1 MKKSS
6 DMISLLPW
14 MLLAAAA
21 VDKRTV
27 TRIAAVG
34 VAVAAFFYLHHRDR
48 TTSKRRLDAQRT
60 FLDALPQV
68 NGDQRSRYPRLRNDP
83 VLLRAFMQF
92 APLKRYDPYILA
104 YAAVALDHTLRSRRG
119 AERERARAGGT
130 CESTEVASTSAVL
143 DTLSEFAFAVPP
155 DTLARFNFTGKLR
168 ALDVVLARRLAQPSG
183 GGPVPAGPSDPYSF
197 TGALAT
203 SLVASGH

>member
-68 NGDQRSRYPRLRNDP
+68 NGDQRSRYPRMRNDP

-119 AERERARAGGT
+119 AGRESSR
-130 CESTEVASTSAVL
+130 STDVISTSAVL

-168 ALDVVLARRLAQPSG
+168 ALDVVLARRLAQPSD

-203 SLVASGH
+203 SPVASGH